1 MSLPTLEMDVVETEQ
16 NTVAGVG
23 KDMQKLEL
31 LCFTDGNM
39 KWCSSSGGLSVY
51 CSEMYTKLPCDP
63 AILLLGI
70 YPKEVRVGT

>member
-1 MSLPTLEMDVVETEQ
+1 MSLPTLELAVVETER

-23 KDMQKLEL
+23 KDKQKLEF

-39 KWCSSSGGLSVY
+39 KWCSSSEGLNVY
-51 CSEMYTKLPCDP
+51 YPKLYTKLPCDP
-63 AILLLGI
+63 AIPLLGI